1 MESREGLRIFNV
13 LNKARR
19 RKIKVM
25 FKLTQYRRLEMDS
38 LFKGYANSF
47 ITDDELDFMLDIT
60 LGELSSIDGELSS
73 IDVEF

>member
-1 MESREGLRIFNV
+1 LESREGLRIFNV
-13 LNKARR
+13 LNKARH

-60 LGELSSIDGELSS
+60 LGELGST
-73 IDVEF
+73 DVQF

>member
-1 MESREGLRIFNV
+1 LESREGLRIFNV

-25 FKLTQYRRLEMDS
+25 FELTQYRRLEMDS

-60 LGELSSIDGELSS
+60 LGELGST
-73 IDVEF
+73 DVQF

>member
-60 LGELSSIDGELSS
+60 LGELSSID
-73 IDVEF
+73 VEF

>member
-19 RKIKVM
+19 RKMKVM
-25 FKLTQYRRLEMDS
+25 FELTQYRRLEMDS

-60 LGELSSIDGELSS
+60 LGELGSTE
-73 IDVEF
+73 VQF

>member
-60 LGELSSIDGELSS
+60 LGELGSTE
-73 IDVEF
+73 VQF

>member
-1 MESREGLRIFNV
+1 MDTRVLVRIFNV

-19 RKIKVM
+19 HKIKVM

-60 LGELSSIDGELSS
+60 LGELSSTE
-73 IDVEF
+73 VQF

>member
-1 MESREGLRIFNV
+1 MATQDRVRIFNV

-60 LGELSSIDGELSS
+60 LGELGS
-73 IDVEF
+73 IDVKF

>member
-38 LFKGYANSF
+38 LFKGYADSL

-60 LGELSSIDGELSS
+60 LGELSSID
-73 IDVEF
+73 VKF

>member
-1 MESREGLRIFNV
+1 LESREGLRTFNV

-60 LGELSSIDGELSS
+60 LGELSSID
-73 IDVEF
+73 VEF

>member
-1 MESREGLRIFNV
+1 LESREGLRIFNV

-25 FKLTQYRRLEMDS
+25 FELTQYRRLEMDS

-60 LGELSSIDGELSS
+60 LGELGS
-73 IDVEF
+73 IDVQF

>member
-1 MESREGLRIFNV
+1 MDTQDRVRIFNV

-60 LGELSSIDGELSS
+60 LGELSSID
-73 IDVEF
+73 VQF